1 MQNNKKCQN
10 ADPVMLT
17 KNFTLKIS
25 AFYHLNGHRTR
36 NETTH
41 FNVLR
46 CMFIKDDEC
55 VVCGF

>member
-1 MQNNKKCQN
+1 MPKRRSSDVNQKLY
-10 ADPVMLT
+10 P
-17 KNFTLKIS
+17 KIS